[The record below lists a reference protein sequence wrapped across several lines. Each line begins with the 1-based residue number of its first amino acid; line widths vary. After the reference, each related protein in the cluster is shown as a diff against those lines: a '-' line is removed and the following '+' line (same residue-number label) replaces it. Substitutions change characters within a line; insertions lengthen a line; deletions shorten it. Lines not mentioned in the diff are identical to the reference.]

1 MKAIKK
7 FAIALL
13 ASMSLSTPLV
23 AGSAD
28 FAGIYGGF
36 TASMIGASID
46 GSHTSSSG
54 NIISSNISTNRGT
67 VGAVVP
73 IAGIEAG
80 FNLPLGD
87 IFFLGVGGSLHTG
100 TAKLAESDDSAHEA
114 EITIEAR
121 DAETYYIQPS
131 ISLFD
136 NSAMYV
142 KFGTRSIDI
151 EAVGD
156 VQTSQKSA
164 LNGDFYGAGMLTQFN
179 SGIYVRAEASA
190 TSYDDFSVTG
200 VGASTTSVMQGEP
213 TIASGTVAI
222 GFKF

>member
-1 MKAIKK
+1 MKAINKIV
-7 FAIALL
+7 IALV
-13 ASMSLSTPLV
+13 ASMSLSSPLV

-28 FAGIYGGF
+28 FAGIFGGVN
-36 TASMIGASID
+36 ASMIGASID

-54 NIISSNISTNRGT
+54 NIISSNVSVNRGT

-73 IAGIEAG
+73 LAGFEAG

-87 IFFLGVGGSLHTG
+87 VFFIGVGGMLRPG

-121 DAETYYIQPS
+121 DADTIYIQPS

-142 KFGTRSIDI
+142 KWGTTSIDI

-156 VQTSQKSA
+156 VQTPQKDK
-164 LNGDFYGAGMLTQFN
+164 LNGDMYSVGMLTQFN

-190 TSYDDFSVTG
+190 TSFDEFAVTG
-200 VGASTTSVMQGEP
+200 VGASSTSRMEGTP
-213 TIASGTVAI
+213 MIAGGTVSL

>member
-28 FAGIYGGF
+28 FAGIFGGV

-121 DAETYYIQPS
+121 DADTIYIQPS

-142 KFGTRSIDI
+142 KWGTTSIDI

-156 VQTSQKSA
+156 VQTPQKDK
-164 LNGDFYGAGMLTQFN
+164 LNGDMYSVGMLTQFN

-190 TSYDDFSVTG
+190 TSFDEFAVTG
-200 VGASTTSVMQGEP
+200 VGASSTSRMEGTP
-213 TIASGTVAI
+213 TIAGGTVSL